1 MTTGRGLKLVL
12 AILGLYLIFIVPAF
26 YMTASVAEAMGFI
39 LVFAA
44 VYGFV
49 EFFKP
54 LMVVGY
60 YLNPLKMVHGRY
72 GGINPRM
79 SSSPLKRG
87 LSALG
92 VFAIIACSLNNSL
105 VGGFYGF

>member
-12 AILGLYLIFIVPAF
+12 AILGLYLIFIVPAY
-26 YMTASVAEAMGFI
+26 YMTSSVAETMGFI

-44 VYGFV
+44 VCGFV
-49 EFFKP
+49 EFFRP
-54 LMVVGY
+54 LVVVGH
-60 YLNPLKMVHGRY
+60 YLNPLKTVHGRY

-79 SSSPLKRG
+79 SSSPLKGG

-92 VFAIIACSLNNSL
+92 IFAIIACSLNNSL
-105 VGGFYGF
+105 GGFYGF